1 VIAYPWDAGTACGV
15 TYDRARSQRAARDVL
30 REGKA
35 EEAVVTEVSAH
46 LGTVT
51 LASGFLPTGVRWRG
65 RLRSDGPWVRWRQAR
80 DVR

>member
-15 TYDRARSQRAARDVL
+15 TYDRRRSQRAAAGAL

-35 EEAVVTEVSAH
+35 DVAVVTEARAD
-46 LGTVT
+46 LGTAT
-51 LASGFLPTGVRWRG
+51 LVSGYTPTGKTWRG